1 MELQAA
7 WLAIFFLPNR
17 ISLPF
22 KAVSLHFFLN
32 IEKDADIKSERNY

>member
-7 WLAIFFLPNR
+7 WLAIFLPDR